1 MNEVQNPGSVN
12 EPQTPEVTPQTRDT
26 LLEQL
31 NFLIDGARSNLMDMK
46 ASLAIDGPLLKPE
59 PQYTKEQVVKMLR
72 SAYDLG
78 ATAHE
83 ESMEVQTDSWQGG
96 VAVDVELEDGGFSYN
111 GSVTI
116 EEDTIRDV
124 VNFDTP
130 KMTDE
135 HGSKKSSS
143 HEEHITVPQL
153 CGIDGPSH
161 GLWYRCHLL

>member
-1 MNEVQNPGSVN
+1 
-12 EPQTPEVTPQTRDT
+12 
-26 LLEQL
+26 
-31 NFLIDGARSNLMDMK
+31 
-46 ASLAIDGPLLKPE
+46 
-59 PQYTKEQVVKMLR
+59 MLR

-96 VAVDVELEDGGFSYN
+96 VAVDVELEEGGFSYN

-116 EEDTIRDV
+116 EEDTIKDL

-135 HGSKKSSS
+135 HIEEILKS
-143 HEEHITVPQL
+143 
-153 CGIDGPSH
+153 
-161 GLWYRCHLL
+161 

>member
-1 MNEVQNPGSVN
+1 MNNPT
-12 EPQTPEVTPQTRDT
+12 TPDVTPQTRDT

-83 ESMEVQTDSWQGG
+83 ESMEVESDSWQGG
-96 VAVDVELEDGGFSYN
+96 VVVDVDVESGGFSYN
-111 GSVTI
+111 GSVTVEEDAIREVITFADHKMSDEHI
-116 EEDTIRDV
+116 EEIL
-124 VNFDTP
+124 
-130 KMTDE
+130 
-135 HGSKKSSS
+135 KS
-143 HEEHITVPQL
+143 
-153 CGIDGPSH
+153 
-161 GLWYRCHLL
+161 